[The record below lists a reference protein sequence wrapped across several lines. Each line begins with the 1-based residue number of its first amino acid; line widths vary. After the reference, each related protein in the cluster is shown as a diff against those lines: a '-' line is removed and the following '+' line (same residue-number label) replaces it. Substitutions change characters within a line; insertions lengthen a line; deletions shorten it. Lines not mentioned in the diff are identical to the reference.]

1 MAGSRGRNIFGRDK
15 NIYPAGQQAINA
27 AVTGLSQAMNP
38 IANTT
43 ATAEAAFD
51 KSQISAQQAM
61 AFEASQAAQQ
71 MKFQREMLA
80 QQMAYNSAQAE
91 NQRAWN
97 REMRQTAYQDTVK
110 DLIKAGINPILAAQL
125 GATNIGSGA
134 TASAGTAS
142 GAMGSGHA
150 ATMQQQTVPD
160 IIRNIGYAVTTA
172 KEAAKGLDNYS
183 KAIANEEL
191 NKYTKQKFNQM
202 KNGKIAG
209 LTDR

>member
-1 MAGSRGRNIFGRDK
+1 MASLFAKIFDNASKGTQ
-15 NIYPAGQQAINA
+15 NNVGAWTATAAGKA
-27 AVTGLSQAMNP
+27 ASNVLAG
-38 IANTT
+38 TT

-51 KSQISAQQAM
+51 KSQMSAQQAM

-71 MKFQREMLA
+71 MKFQREMLQ

-91 NQRAWN
+91 NQRAWS
-97 REMRQTAYQDTVK
+97 REMRQTAYQDTVQ

-125 GATNIGSGA
+125 GATSIGSGA

-160 IIRNIGYAVTTA
+160 IIRTIGYGVTTA
-172 KEAAKGLDNYS
+172 KEAIKGLDESS

-191 NKYTKQKFNQM
+191 NKYTKRKFIEI

-209 LTDR
+209 VTYR

>member
-1 MAGSRGRNIFGRDK
+1 MASLFDRFFTASKSNGGISAAQRVADAAQR
-15 NIYPAGQQAINA
+15 AGNVFA
-27 AVTGLSQAMNP
+27 G
-38 IANTT
+38 TT

-51 KSQISAQQAM
+51 KSQMSAQQAM

-91 NQRAWN
+91 SQRAWN

-125 GATNIGSGA
+125 GATSIGSGA

-160 IIRNIGYAVTTA
+160 IIRTIGYGVTTA
-172 KEAAKGLDNYS
+172 KEAVKGLDDES

-191 NKYTKQKFNQM
+191 NRYTKRKFIEI
-202 KNGKIAG
+202 KDGKVAG
-209 LTDR
+209 VTYR

>member
-1 MAGSRGRNIFGRDK
+1 MASLFAKFFTPSKSNNGISAAKSVAEAAKR
-15 NIYPAGQQAINA
+15 AGN
-27 AVTGLSQAMNP
+27 VFTG
-38 IANTT
+38 TT

-51 KSQISAQQAM
+51 KSQMSAQQAM
-61 AFEASQAAQQ
+61 AFEASQAAKQ
-71 MKFQREMLA
+71 MKFQREMLQ

-91 NQRAWN
+91 NQRAWS

-125 GATNIGSGA
+125 GATSIGSGA

-142 GAMGSGHA
+142 GAMGGGHA

-160 IIRNIGYAVTTA
+160 IIRTIGYGVTTA
-172 KEAAKGLDNYS
+172 KEAVKGLDDES

-191 NKYTKQKFNQM
+191 NKYTKRKFIEI

-209 LTDR
+209 VTYR

>member
-1 MAGSRGRNIFGRDK
+1 MASLFDRFFTGSKSNGGISAAQRVVDAARMAGNVL
-15 NIYPAGQQAINA
+15 A
-27 AVTGLSQAMNP
+27 A
-38 IANTT
+38 TT

-51 KSQISAQQAM
+51 KSQMSAQQAM

-91 NQRAWN
+91 NQRTWS

-125 GATNIGSGA
+125 GATSIGSGA

-160 IIRNIGYAVTTA
+160 IIRTIGYAVTTA
-172 KEAAKGLDNYS
+172 KEAAKGLDDES

-191 NKYTKQKFNQM
+191 NRYAKRKFIEI
-202 KNGKIAG
+202 KDGKIAG
-209 LTDR
+209 VTYR